1 MLFSPKHIL
10 VPVAVDSEQDLELA
24 KHAVLVACDIAQKFS
39 SKLSLL
45 NLTSLPQPGAA
56 ALDVTG
62 ELYRSMDEIVKDKLR
77 FGDQKLSELKVLATD
92 QGISVDSSVIESLE
106 DTAQAILS
114 AATVLKAD
122 LLIMSAHERAG
133 LSKLFFGS
141 VSSDVVKKATLP
153 VLVLHPDASKKVVP
167 LVKK

>member
-45 NLTSLPQPGAA
+45 HLTSLPQPGAA

-77 FGDQKLSELKVLATD
+77 FGDKKLSELKELAKNL
-92 QGISVDSSVIESLE
+92 GVSVDSAVIESLE

-114 AATVLKAD
+114 SAAMLKVD
-122 LLIMSAHERAG
+122 LLIMSAHERVG

-141 VSSDVVKKATLP
+141 VTVDVVKKATLP
-153 VLVLHPDASKKVVP
+153 VLILHPDAPKKVP
-167 LVKK
+167 PVKK